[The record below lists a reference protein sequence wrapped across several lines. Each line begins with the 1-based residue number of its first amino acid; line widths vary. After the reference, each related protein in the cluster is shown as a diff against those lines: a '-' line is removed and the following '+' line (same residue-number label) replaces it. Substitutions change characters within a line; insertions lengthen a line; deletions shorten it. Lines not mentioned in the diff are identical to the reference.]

1 MTSITILSLIL
12 GSATSFVGLMLALRS
27 FVNATQRKAVE
38 EAKEKD
44 TLKDLI
50 KRVEKLEAKERN
62 RE

>member
-27 FVNATQRKAVE
+27 FINATQRKAVE

-50 KRVEKLEAKERN
+50 QRVEKLEAKERN